1 MTPTTGSKVGII
13 YSTGKKHV
21 RGHIYVDSDAEW
33 PTIQANLPAGCS
45 IVFVPMSSHIAG
57 PNQFYTDLAT
67 AVGLPTM
74 AQQFTDPRCVV
85 IDNISNIVEKIIMA
99 DDSMDTMQGKTLI
112 NHQSAQ
118 VGDVYDPILK
128 QFTRA
133 SVILPIKLPDRPIA
147 ITTTVQVFS

>member
-1 MTPTTGSKVGII
+1 MRIMTPTTGSKVGII

-67 AVGLPTM
+67 AVGLPTIP
-74 AQQFTDPRCVV
+74 QHFTDPLFFV
-85 IDNISNIVEKIIMA
+85 IDIISNLFYKIIM
-99 DDSMDTMQGKTLI
+99 
-112 NHQSAQ
+112 
-118 VGDVYDPILK
+118 
-128 QFTRA
+128 
-133 SVILPIKLPDRPIA
+133 
-147 ITTTVQVFS
+147 